1 MKYDQEKAV
10 IAIRG
15 NTVYEYW
22 CAEEGIELELSP
34 SHTHESNS
42 GSERAGQEV
51 IDKALAICLSAGL
64 PEELW
69 PETALAAAYLYNMSP
84 LYSHDWRSPN
94 EVLDSWFRNYFR

>member
-1 MKYDQEKAV
+1 MNIYKIKYNQEKAV
-10 IAIRG
+10 ITIHG

-34 SHTHESNS
+34 SHTHKPNS

-51 IDKALAICLSAGL
+51 INKALAIRLSVGL

-69 PETALAAAYLYNMSP
+69 PETVLAVAYLYNMSL
-84 LYSHDWRSPN
+84 LYSHGWSSPN
-94 EVLDSWFRNYFR
+94 EVLDS

>member
-34 SHTHESNS
+34 SYTHEPNG

-51 IDKALAICLSAGL
+51 IDKVLAIRLSAGL

-69 PETALAAAYLYNMSP
+69 PEMALAAAYLYNMSP
-84 LYSHDWRSPN
+84 LYSHDWCSPN
-94 EVLDSWFRNYFR
+94 EVLDS